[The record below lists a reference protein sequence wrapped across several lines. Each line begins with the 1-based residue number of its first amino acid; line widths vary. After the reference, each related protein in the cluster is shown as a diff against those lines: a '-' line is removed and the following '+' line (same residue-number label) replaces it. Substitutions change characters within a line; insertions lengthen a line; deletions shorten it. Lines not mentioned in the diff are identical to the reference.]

1 MLHARLFSL
10 QVSPRVFC
18 VCTRACRAAASLVRA
33 APTEPVLTDN
43 TAYCSDASFCTCASE
58 SPVSRAIFSTLNPSA
73 SILRAACSICL
84 FIICRTIIKHRM
96 RAVVIAAV
104 YSISVPRANLR
115 LYNKQKICRLSDMNF
130 ADGQRRTCRL
140 QIFSLP
146 SANETFAIGK
156 CPAGRRQISYRII
169 GKFFIC
175 HRQIV
180 IF

>member
-1 MLHARLFSL
+1 MQRTYVLYHKITRIVKADICTLHARCTHAARTLHARCTHAARTLLARLFSL
-10 QVSPRVFC
+10 RVSPRVFC

-104 YSISVPRANLR
+104 YSNSVPRANLR
-115 LYNKQKICRLSDMNF
+115 LYSK
-130 ADGQRRTCRL
+130 
-140 QIFSLP
+140 
-146 SANETFAIGK
+146 
-156 CPAGRRQISYRII
+156 
-169 GKFFIC
+169 
-175 HRQIV
+175 
-180 IF
+180 

>member
-1 MLHARLFSL
+1 MHAARMLHARLFSVR
-10 QVSPRVFC
+10 VSPRVFC
-18 VCTRACRAAASLVRA
+18 ACTRACRAAASLVRA

-84 FIICRTIIKHRM
+84 FIICRTIIKHLM

-115 LYNKQKICRLSDMNF
+115 LYNKQKICRWQNLILPFIRHEFCRWPAAHLPIANF
-130 ADGQRRTCRL
+130 Q
-140 QIFSLP
+140 
-146 SANETFAIGK
+146 FAVSK
-156 CPAGRRQISYRII
+156 
-169 GKFFIC
+169 
-175 HRQIV
+175 
-180 IF
+180 